1 MATGRIMRT
10 AYPLP
15 PFLLGRV
22 SQSETTANGSLHRR
36 DEEATATFVTR
47 LDTIASLSSLTLPGA
62 RRYVFGSVRRKRHDR
77 ASCLLRRPPL
87 LSYEALD

>member
-1 MATGRIMRT
+1 MA
-10 AYPLP
+10 
-15 PFLLGRV
+15 
-22 SQSETTANGSLHRR
+22 SLHRR
-36 DEEATATFVTR
+36 GEEATATFVTR